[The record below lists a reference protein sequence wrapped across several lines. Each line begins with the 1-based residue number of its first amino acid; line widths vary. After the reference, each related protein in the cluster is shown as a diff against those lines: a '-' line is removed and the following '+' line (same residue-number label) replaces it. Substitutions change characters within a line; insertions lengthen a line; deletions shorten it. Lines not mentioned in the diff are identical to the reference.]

1 MNYGANS
8 SKSAYVGFH
17 GRKGSYKPWD
27 ASRQALWVAGTEQ
40 VLNELEK
47 FFKRDKKGARKAVRR
62 ASKIAVGK
70 VLIPEYKR
78 NLQRLAYDTG
88 ASHDAVRPRAV
99 PQKGWYRHKIGSR
112 IVILQKKMYPA
123 REARTGEP
131 SPVGENDLYFFY
143 PAVVEYGSSQGRQPL
158 APMRK
163 ALQSKDKKCKRVYI
177 RELQKEMDKVR
188 AAKPIRK
195 SKRPRVSKKG
205 G

>member
-1 MNYGANS
+1 MGS
-8 SKSAYVGFH
+8 DKSAYVGFH
-17 GRKGSYKPWD
+17 GRKGSFKPWD
-27 ASRQALWVAGTEQ
+27 ASRQAAWVTGTEQ
-40 VLNELEK
+40 VMKELEK
-47 FFKRDKKGARKAVRR
+47 FFKNDKKGARKAVRK

-78 NLQRLAYDTG
+78 NLDRLAYDTG
-88 ASHDAVRPRAV
+88 AMHDAVRPRAV

-123 REARTGEP
+123 RETRSGEP

-163 ALQSKDKKCKRVYI
+163 ALQAKDKKCKRVYI
-177 RELQKEMDKVR
+177 KELKGAMKQIK
-188 AAKPIRK
+188 AAKAGMK
-195 SKRPRVSKKG
+195 FSKRPKKSKKG
-205 G
+205 